1 MDKAMLTRAATFS
14 VTHPPLMDGLDI
26 VVVRNVGGA
35 NIHILWGL
43 NNGDMECNNTLLKIQ
58 FLAFL
63 M

>member
-1 MDKAMLTRAATFS
+1 
-14 VTHPPLMDGLDI
+14 MDGLDI

-35 NIHILWGL
+35 NINILWGL